1 MQENFSSHRRA
12 LIWRDLW
19 IALAECQKDLGLD
32 ISGEQISA
40 LKNAR
45 ECIDLD
51 RVAALKAR
59 LWGKAQNFFEAA
71 ANSSQSA
78 TALAE
83 LSRLYLALG
92 DQVKAAKVLERRVAE
107 LDGQLPDLPL
117 P

>member
-1 MQENFSSHRRA
+1 MWERAPPAKGRRCRPA
-12 LIWRDLW
+12 GFQR
-19 IALAECQKDLGLD
+19 Q
-32 ISGEQISA
+32 
-40 LKNAR
+40 R
-45 ECIDLD
+45 
-51 RVAALKAR
+51 
-59 LWGKAQNFFEAA
+59 GKAQNFFEAA